1 MGTGNKGHALY
12 NSACDS
18 SPIGTG
24 ILLMHVC
31 FILGAKASSLN
42 PWFLHTLGYETP
54 KITLR
59 PQYSLCQEQHGH
71 SSESF
76 AFLRC
81 KTGGKQGD
89 NQGEVLNCD
98 IKIVMLACPA
108 SYKKKQFSQRSGCTW
123 HWQPRPP
130 AETPMQDGELTLRAV
145 GVTQSTRP
153 FNTTRWHDAKSEVIS
168 PGKSKEGLMG
178 KLEIGTTFS
187 LLCWFFFFPR
197 KLNIKRLKKK
207 ETYEKCQSCLAQ
219 TND

>member
-1 MGTGNKGHALY
+1 
-12 NSACDS
+12 
-18 SPIGTG
+18 
-24 ILLMHVC
+24 MHVC

-42 PWFLHTLGYETP
+42 PWFLHILGYETP
-54 KITLR
+54 RITLR

-130 AETPMQDGELTLRAV
+130 AETPRKMGSWLWEQWESHNPQDPSTQPG
-145 GVTQSTRP
+145 GVMPNQ
-153 FNTTRWHDAKSEVIS
+153 KSFHQV
-168 PGKSKEGLMG
+168 KARRV
-178 KLEIGTTFS
+178 
-187 LLCWFFFFPR
+187 W
-197 KLNIKRLKKK
+197 
-207 ETYEKCQSCLAQ
+207 
-219 TND
+219 